1 MRLLCSACR
10 RRGTKQPI
18 SRCGNLLLSLSADA
32 HSACVTPLL
41 KAGKVFASRIIPATI
56 GVAVL
61 SVLIAYFYMTCC
73 SGGTAFGDL
82 PTPAHVWAW
91 LSVGFKSF
99 DLSTDW
105 GFFFHSVRGA
115 TFERVYRFDGHSPSA
130 TRSYAERRH
139 DSNVVAFQF
148 AVMFF
153 CTIGT
158 MLTFFD
164 FFGSYRRMKGA
175 VGSDAKASFWITL
188 SVILF
193 EDVPQLVFV
202 VVYLVTIT
210 QKQVGEVDAIAIVSL
225 AASGLNILFQVF
237 LLFKDVKAS
246 KQEKPKVVQNDAG
259 FGFGTVPDNAV

>member
-1 MRLLCSACR
+1 M
-10 RRGTKQPI
+10 
-18 SRCGNLLLSLSADA
+18 
-32 HSACVTPLL
+32 
-41 KAGKVFASRIIPATI
+41 FASQIIPATI

-61 SVLIAYFYMTCC
+61 SVLIAYLYMTCG

-115 TFERVYRFDGHSPSA
+115 TFERIYRFDGHSPSA

-139 DSNVVAFQF
+139 DPNVVAFQF

-202 VVYLVTIT
+202 VVYLAAIT

-225 AASGLNILFQVF
+225 VASGLNILFQVF
-237 LLFKDVKAS
+237 LLFKDAKAS
-246 KQEKPKVVQNDAG
+246 KQEKVTEPKVVHNDAG
-259 FGFGTVPDNAV
+259 FGFGTVADEAV